1 MDSSDIIAYLADKDT
16 LGRGLLGDEVVANH
30 LVDQITNNLGAVD
43 SEHDSYAVHI
53 SNTNRTSDINLNRF
67 SLHPIVLENDHR
79 KQPKHAHINNQLSAP
94 VTSLTPW

>member
-43 SEHDSYAVHI
+43 SEHDSYAVLYIKHK
-53 SNTNRTSDINLNRF
+53 SYLR
-67 SLHPIVLENDHR
+67 H
-79 KQPKHAHINNQLSAP
+79 QPK
-94 VTSLTPW
+94 